1 MNTLPAQPTPAT
13 DDEIDLRQLGAA
25 LARQR
30 KLIAVGAAAG
40 LCLSGLFTLTQKRL
54 WEGEFQIVLAQQEGG
69 SGRLARL
76 AASNP
81 MLANLAG
88 LGSAGGADSLET
100 EVKILESPSVLK
112 PVFDYVRLE
121 KQRAGQNVHRQ
132 RFAEWLQAN
141 LEIKLEK
148 GTAVLNIT
156 YRDTDQ
162 ALVLPVIHRISSTY
176 QRYSGRDRQRDLSQ
190 AVAYLEQQ
198 LARLRP
204 QANASMRAAQAYALA
219 NGLGLQDGFPAAA
232 AGGSGS
238 DALPTGSV
246 EGSREAALNRVNQLR
261 QQLAAARNAG
271 SSAVYQAPELKANA
285 ELYTQLQDLESRLV
299 EKSALLRPNDELILQ
314 LQRQRTGLVRYINQ
328 QTAGLLQ
335 GQLTSAEA
343 TLASFSRPREVLLK
357 HRELVRLALL
367 DEKTLAELEAQL
379 RAIRLE
385 KARQTNPWELIST
398 PTLLDR
404 PVSPRPARNL
414 ALGLL
419 AGLVAGGGAALL
431 VDRRTGLVFTP
442 DELQAALPY
451 PLLAQLP
458 ADRELWPATLQLLAD
473 GPLTGANSV
482 ALIPVGALDQA
493 ALAVEANL
501 RQQLPPGTSV
511 QTCHDL
517 HQAGQCQR
525 QLLLASPGVAS
536 RSALEQLR
544 QNLQLQGKPVAGLVL
559 L

>member
-1 MNTLPAQPTPAT
+1 MSTIPKKLQGSALGAT
-13 DDEIDLRQLGAA
+13 DDEIDLHQLGAA
-25 LARQR
+25 LGRQR
-30 KLIAVGAAAG
+30 KLIAIGVAAG
-40 LCLSGLFTLTQKRL
+40 LLLSGLSTLSQKRV
-54 WEGEFQIVLAQQEGG
+54 WEGEFQIVLAKKEGG
-69 SGRLARL
+69 YGRLAQL
-76 AASNP
+76 AA
-81 MLANLAG
+81 ANLAG
-88 LGSAGGADSLET
+88 IEGASGADTLET

-121 KQRAGQNVHRQ
+121 KQRDGQKVDRL
-132 RFAEWLQAN
+132 RFADWLKDN

-148 GTAVLNIT
+148 GTSVLNIT

-162 ALVLPVIHRISSTY
+162 ALVLPVIRRISSTY

-190 AVAYLEQQ
+190 GVAYLEQQ
-198 LARLRP
+198 LERLRP
-204 QANASMRAAQAYALA
+204 QARASMRAAQAYALA
-219 NGLGLQDGFPAAA
+219 QGLGLQDGFPGA
-232 AGGSGS
+232 AGTS
-238 DALPTGSV
+238 DAEPVGSV
-246 EGSREAALNRVNQLR
+246 EGSREAAQNRVNQLR

-299 EKSALLRPNDELILQ
+299 EKSALLRPNDELIQQ
-314 LQRQRTGLVRYINQ
+314 LQRQRAGLVRYINQ

-343 TLASFSRPREVLLK
+343 TLTSFSRPREVLLK
-357 HRELVRLALL
+357 HRELVRQALL
-367 DEKTLAELEAQL
+367 DEKVLAELEAQL
-379 RAIRLE
+379 RASRLE
-385 KARQTNPWELIST
+385 QARQTDPWELIST

-404 PVSPRPARNL
+404 PVSPSPARNL

-419 AGLVAGGGAALL
+419 AGLVAGCGAALIA
-431 VDRRTGLVFTP
+431 DRRTGLVFNP
-442 DELQAALPY
+442 EELQAALPY

-458 ADRELWPATLQLLAD
+458 AEREAWPATLQLLAD
-473 GPLTGANSV
+473 GPLSGANSV

-493 ALAVEANL
+493 ALAVEATL
-501 RQQLPPGTSV
+501 RQLLPPGTSV

-517 HQAGQCQR
+517 HQAAQCQC
-525 QLLLASPGVAS
+525 QLLLASPGAAS
-536 RSALEQLR
+536 HTALQQLR

>member
-1 MNTLPAQPTPAT
+1 
-13 DDEIDLRQLGAA
+13 
-25 LARQR
+25 
-30 KLIAVGAAAG
+30 
-40 LCLSGLFTLTQKRL
+40 
-54 WEGEFQIVLAQQEGG
+54 
-69 SGRLARL
+69 
-76 AASNP
+76 
-81 MLANLAG
+81 
-88 LGSAGGADSLET
+88 
-100 EVKILESPSVLK
+100 
-112 PVFDYVRLE
+112 
-121 KQRAGQNVHRQ
+121 
-132 RFAEWLQAN
+132 
-141 LEIKLEK
+141 
-148 GTAVLNIT
+148 
-156 YRDTDQ
+156 
-162 ALVLPVIHRISSTY
+162 
-176 QRYSGRDRQRDLSQ
+176 
-190 AVAYLEQQ
+190 
-198 LARLRP
+198 
-204 QANASMRAAQAYALA
+204 
-219 NGLGLQDGFPAAA
+219 
-232 AGGSGS
+232 
-238 DALPTGSV
+238 
-246 EGSREAALNRVNQLR
+246 
-261 QQLAAARNAG
+261 
-271 SSAVYQAPELKANA
+271 
-285 ELYTQLQDLESRLV
+285 
-299 EKSALLRPNDELILQ
+299 
-314 LQRQRTGLVRYINQ
+314 
-328 QTAGLLQ
+328 
-335 GQLTSAEA
+335 
-343 TLASFSRPREVLLK
+343 VLLK